1 MTPIE
6 PKETTEALGHLAFC
20 ALVAMGLARQEGKA
34 NTPYAENL
42 FVIRWL
48 ATAEKQRR
56 FPRQVAIDIAW
67 LLKKGRQQGPNA
79 NLRQRLEYLWQS
91 CTGDLDKQSAL
102 FRLTFAIETLKQQGW
117 DNGILTL
124 REWESGLLPIPPLN
138 DGVYIEKQALT
149 DAFTQHGAQCR
160 PLECRVIGDVQTFL
174 KTMTDSHLH
183 AECQPAVAGHHVVHL
198 LPSEQPVEPPD
209 GA

>member
-6 PKETTEALGHLAFC
+6 TKETTEALGHLAFC
-20 ALVAMGLARQEGKA
+20 ALVALALARQQGKA
-34 NTPYAENL
+34 NTPYAEHL

-91 CTGDLDKQSAL
+91 CTGELAEQSAL
-102 FRLTFAIETLKQQGW
+102 FRLTFAIETLKEQGW
-117 DNGILTL
+117 DNGIMTL

-149 DAFTQHGAQCR
+149 DAFTQQGAQCH

-174 KTMTDSHLH
+174 KTMADSHLH
-183 AECQPAVAGHHVVHL
+183 AECQPAVAGPYIVHL
-198 LPSEQPVEPPD
+198 LPSEQPGMPPD